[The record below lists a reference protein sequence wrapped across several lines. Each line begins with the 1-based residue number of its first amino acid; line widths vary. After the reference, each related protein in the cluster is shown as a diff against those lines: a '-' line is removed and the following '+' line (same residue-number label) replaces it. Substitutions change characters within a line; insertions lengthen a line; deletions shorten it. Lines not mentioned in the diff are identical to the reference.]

1 MEGRSPV
8 KKWDMGE
15 GKGVAGGSHVHR
27 SPKEAQ
33 HIHRRLGPRSKSLL
47 VFLLPWGEGKDNS
60 KVRPPRGAGMQAA
73 YL

>member
-1 MEGRSPV
+1 M
-8 KKWDMGE
+8 
-15 GKGVAGGSHVHR
+15 AGGSHVHR

-33 HIHRRLGPRSKSLL
+33 HIHRRLGPRGKSLL
-47 VFLLPWGEGKDNS
+47 LLLPWGEGKDNS